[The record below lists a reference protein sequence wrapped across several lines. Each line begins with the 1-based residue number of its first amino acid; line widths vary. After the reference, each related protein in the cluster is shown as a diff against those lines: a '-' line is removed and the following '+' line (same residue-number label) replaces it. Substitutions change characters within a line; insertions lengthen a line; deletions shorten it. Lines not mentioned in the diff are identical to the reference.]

1 MQNSVVKVL
10 LVEDETSL
18 ADVLARNLRVRGHEV
33 SVAGTAEEAV
43 ASIRSWRPHAVVL
56 DINLPD
62 DSGWEVY
69 RRLNP
74 DERERLHVVVIS
86 AAPFSQ
92 RRLEEFKPAHAL
104 QKPFPID
111 ALARAVADGAMEDA
125 SWETQ

>member
-1 MQNSVVKVL
+1 MKVL
-10 LVEDETSL
+10 LVEDEASL

-33 SVAGTAEEAV
+33 SIAGSAEEAV
-43 ASIRSWRPHAVVL
+43 ASIRSWRPEAVVL

-74 DERERLHVVVIS
+74 AEREGLQVVVIS

-92 RRLEEFKPAHAL
+92 KRLDEFKPAHAL

-111 ALARAVADGAMEDA
+111 ALARSLGEGALEDA
-125 SWETQ
+125 SLDIE

>member
-1 MQNSVVKVL
+1 MKVL
-10 LVEDETSL
+10 LVEDEASL
-18 ADVLARNLRVRGHEV
+18 ADVLARNLRVRGHDV
-33 SVAGTAEEAV
+33 SIAGTAEDAV
-43 ASIRSWRPHAVVL
+43 ASIRSWRPEAVVL

-74 DERERLHVVVIS
+74 AEREVLHVVVIS

-92 RRLEEFKPAHAL
+92 KRLDEFKPAHAL

-111 ALARAVADGAMEDA
+111 ALARSLGDGAIEEESLDI
-125 SWETQ
+125 E

>member
-1 MQNSVVKVL
+1 MKVL

-18 ADVLARNLRVRGHEV
+18 ADVLARNLRVRGHHV
-33 SVAGTAEEAV
+33 TIAATAGEAI
-43 ASIRSWRPHAVVL
+43 SGIRLWHPEAVVL

-69 RRLNP
+69 RQLNP
-74 DERERLHVVVIS
+74 GEREALHVVVIS

-92 RRLEEFKPAHAL
+92 KRLEEFRPAHAL

-111 ALARAVADGAMEDA
+111 ALARAVSDGAMEEE

>member
-1 MQNSVVKVL
+1 MKVL
-10 LVEDETSL
+10 LVEDEASL

-33 SVAGTAEEAV
+33 TIAGSAEDAV
-43 ASIRSWRPHAVVL
+43 ASIRSWQPDAVVL

-74 DERERLHVVVIS
+74 AEREGLHVVVIS

-92 RRLEEFKPAHAL
+92 KRLDEFKPAHAL

-111 ALARAVADGAMEDA
+111 ALARSLGDGAIEEA
-125 SWETQ
+125 TWETQ